1 MEGSLATLEGICSLA
16 SPKVVCEEGVGGSW
30 QAGLHP
36 SLTQQATPYRPIG
49 ELEGEGVG
57 SLVPGKM
64 TGQKILEDP
73 EYPSKAAQL
82 FLTTSLVPMEQ
93 PTTATQGG
101 PSKGG
106 SPSGIYDG
114 CKVRLVSPGT
124 RRGLRRL
131 MRKGGPAELANGR
144 S

>member
-1 MEGSLATLEGICSLA
+1 M
-16 SPKVVCEEGVGGSW
+16 
-30 QAGLHP
+30 
-36 SLTQQATPYRPIG
+36 
-49 ELEGEGVG
+49 G

-101 PSKGG
+101 PS
-106 SPSGIYDG
+106 GIYDG

-131 MRKGGPAELANGR
+131 MRKGGQAELANGR

>member
-1 MEGSLATLEGICSLA
+1 M
-16 SPKVVCEEGVGGSW
+16 
-30 QAGLHP
+30 
-36 SLTQQATPYRPIG
+36 
-49 ELEGEGVG
+49 G

-131 MRKGGPAELANGR
+131 MRKGGQAELANGR